1 MLQNMK
7 TQIYLDN
14 AATSYPK
21 PDEVYEAVDHF
32 MREIGVNSGRGAYR
46 RALEAD
52 RLIYEARKSLAELF
66 NVRDTS
72 RIIFTSNA
80 TESLNLAMKG
90 ILSEGDH
97 VITSQ
102 MEHNAVWRPLKK
114 LEREQNIDITQIPC
128 LPDGSLEDPELIR
141 KSVRSNTRLVVI
153 LHASNVS
160 GTIMPVEEIGKIC
173 RENGVPLLVDA
184 AQTAGAFPID
194 VEAMKIDLLAFTGHK
209 SLLGPQGTG
218 GLYISESIQLNTL
231 KEGGTG
237 GESILETQP
246 DKLPD
251 RYEAGTL
258 NAPGLVGLR
267 SGVRFI
273 LNQGI
278 QNIRDRESEL
288 TAYLLSKLKEIDS
301 ITIYGPQNPGKQ
313 VGVVSINVADY
324 PPEEVGYVLDT
335 VYGVMVRTG
344 LHCAPCAHRTIGTIE
359 RGTLRISPGY
369 FNTESEIDHTVQ
381 ALRQIARRSKAR

>member
-1 MLQNMK
+1 MK

-21 PDEVYEAVDHF
+21 PDEVYEAVGHF
-32 MREIGVNSGRGAYR
+32 MREIGVSSGRGAYR

-66 NVRDTS
+66 NVKDTT

-102 MEHNAVWRPLKK
+102 MEHNAVWRPLKR
-114 LEREQNIDITQIPC
+114 LEREQNIDITPIPC
-128 LPDGSLEDPELIR
+128 LPDGSLEDPELIG
-141 KSVRSNTRLVVI
+141 KSIRSNTRLVVI

-218 GLYISESIQLNTL
+218 GLYISENVQLNTL

-237 GESILETQP
+237 GESIMETQP
-246 DKLPD
+246 EKLPD

-267 SGVRFI
+267 VGVRYV

-278 QNIRDRESEL
+278 QNIRKRELEL
-288 TAYLLSKLKEIDS
+288 TAYLLDKLKEIDS
-301 ITIYGPQNPGKQ
+301 ITIYGPQNPDRQ
-313 VGVVSINVADY
+313 VGVVSINVGDY
-324 PPEEVGYVLDT
+324 QPDEIGYVLDT
-335 VYGVMVRTG
+335 VYGIMVRTG
-344 LHCAPCAHRTIGTIE
+344 LHCAPCAHRTIGTID
-359 RGTLRISPGY
+359 RGTLRISLGY
-369 FNTESEIDHTVQ
+369 FNTESEIDHTAQ
-381 ALRQIARRSKAR
+381 ALRQIAQRSRTR